1 MVYNARERLDYH
13 RYYWTRKGRILE
25 VLLLAADGR
34 RIVLGGLEGDRR
46 QRIGF
51 GDSGGGLPCVDYCC
65 RTNKAQ
71 ATGETQ
77 SSTTEGRKT
86 EGRCK
91 KQAALARQK
100 ELEDKYA
107 DSPLTRKIIEAISDG
122 TGRLPEEITI
132 YDDRVTGRTN
142 GQMRTFDFAT
152 NRVPFF
158 KPSCFI
164 PTNTDYHL
172 LFGSK
177 VALGNAINRILHEQY
192 EVHDD
197 HRHDADHRY
206 NDNHEWV
213 PVTRYTSNHVLLRLK
228 ATNHW

>member
-1 MVYNARERLDYH
+1 MDFLILVVIFAVGFFLLRIFIAPLQKSQMIKDREREQAEARAKAREE
-13 RYYWTRKGRILE
+13 KLE
-25 VLLLAADGR
+25 
-34 RIVLGGLEGDRR
+34 
-46 QRIGF
+46 Q
-51 GDSGGGLPCVDYCC
+51 
-65 RTNKAQ
+65 
-71 ATGETQ
+71 
-77 SSTTEGRKT
+77 
-86 EGRCK
+86 K
-91 KQAALARQK
+91 KEALARQK
-100 ELEDKYA
+100 ALEDKYFN
-107 DSPLTRKIIEAISDG
+107 SPLTRRIIEAISDG

-142 GQMRTFDFAT
+142 GQPRTFDFAT

-164 PTNTDYHL
+164 PINTDYHL

>member
-1 MVYNARERLDYH
+1 MIAAVLVIAGIIAVGCLGYQLFRRSLGTMQSREDSLVQAAERQEEEEAAESLARRLSQ
-13 RYYWTRKGRILE
+13 E
-25 VLLLAADGR
+25 ALA
-34 RIVLGGLEGDRR
+34 
-46 QRIGF
+46 Q
-51 GDSGGGLPCVDYCC
+51 
-65 RTNKAQ
+65 
-71 ATGETQ
+71 
-77 SSTTEGRKT
+77 
-86 EGRCK
+86 
-91 KQAALARQK
+91 QAALT
-100 ELEDKYA
+100 EFYYN
-107 DSPLTRKIIEAISDG
+107 SSLTRKIVDAISDG

-132 YDDRVTGRTN
+132 YDDHVTGRTN
-142 GQMRTFDFAT
+142 GQPRTFDFAT

-164 PTNTDYHL
+164 PTDTDYHL

>member
-1 MVYNARERLDYH
+1 MDFLILVVIFAVGFFLLRIFIAPLQKSQMIKDREREQAEAQAKAREE
-13 RYYWTRKGRILE
+13 KLE
-25 VLLLAADGR
+25 
-34 RIVLGGLEGDRR
+34 
-46 QRIGF
+46 Q
-51 GDSGGGLPCVDYCC
+51 
-65 RTNKAQ
+65 
-71 ATGETQ
+71 
-77 SSTTEGRKT
+77 
-86 EGRCK
+86 K
-91 KQAALARQK
+91 KEALARQK
-100 ELEDKYA
+100 ALEDKYFN
-107 DSPLTRKIIEAISDG
+107 SPLTRRIIEAISDG
-122 TGRLPEEITI
+122 TDRLPEEITI

-142 GQMRTFDFAT
+142 GQPRTFDFAT

>member
-1 MVYNARERLDYH
+1 MWIIFIILGVVLVWGLCKSGSRFSKPRAEDEETWEEPSGQPGKNSDDELEKIRRQVWEDHKRQEELRQKQLEKERMAP
-13 RYYWTRKGRILE
+13 ILE
-25 VLLLAADGR
+25 
-34 RIVLGGLEGDRR
+34 
-46 QRIGF
+46 
-51 GDSGGGLPCVDYCC
+51 
-65 RTNKAQ
+65 
-71 ATGETQ
+71 
-77 SSTTEGRKT
+77 
-86 EGRCK
+86 

-107 DSPLTRKIIEAISDG
+107 DSTLTREIIEAISDG

-132 YDDRVTGRTN
+132 YNNHVTGRTN